1 MSNNIDFTKF
11 PLYLEG
17 ELKGELK
24 GKEEVAE
31 IMLRDNM
38 PIAQIMKFTGL
49 TLEQIQA
56 IQEKIT
62 T

>member
-17 ELKGELK
+17 ELKG
-24 GKEEVAE
+24 KEKVTE
-31 IMLRDNM
+31 IMLQDKM